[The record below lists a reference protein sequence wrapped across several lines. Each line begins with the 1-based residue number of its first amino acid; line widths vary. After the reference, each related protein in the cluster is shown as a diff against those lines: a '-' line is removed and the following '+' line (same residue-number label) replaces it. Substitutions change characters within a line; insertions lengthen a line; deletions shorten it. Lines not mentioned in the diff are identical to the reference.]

1 MTGLI
6 GAGVLTG
13 ATPLAAR
20 ILYESDVN
28 RDGAVTAADAIR
40 ALQASSDLVEK
51 RRSYVDDFTE
61 KDYTNRILV
70 LYEDSVNL
78 SPPHVFKPISEMIAF
93 GKMSV
98 QGISLF
104 TCFNGLRV
112 LLDTTTD
119 VPILKNNT
127 RVAGIDPKSIDVL
140 VLSHNHFDHMN
151 AYKFLLSEN
160 PEVRIF
166 APMTKQWMIDN
177 QPRMDPTV
185 DEQMLKN
192 FETVEDYV
200 ELAPKMWMIT
210 TESLED
216 DPLPFAPVKETTLI
230 IESDEGLI
238 LLTGDCHP
246 SPMRIIEKAKQVTG
260 IDSICL
266 LVGGTSLVWL
276 SESFISYFLD
286 RMAEA
291 GVRKVAPCHT
301 TGDVALQLFDEMWG
315 DDHIRTVTDT
325 VIDIPVLAQ
334 PGELS
339 PRG

>member
-1 MTGLI
+1 MSDKPRGRGSNISRRKFLTGLI

-40 ALQASSDLVEK
+40 ALQASSGLVEK
-51 RRSYVDDFTE
+51 RRSYVDSFME
-61 KDYTNRILV
+61 RDYTNRILV

-78 SPPHVFKPISEMIAF
+78 SPPHVFKPISERIAF
-93 GKMSV
+93 GKMSI

-140 VLSHNHFDHMN
+140 VLSHVHFDHIN
-151 AYKFLLSEN
+151 AYKFLLTEN
-160 PEVRIF
+160 PEIRIF
-166 APMTKQWMIDN
+166 GPMTKEWMIDN
-177 QPRMDPTV
+177 QPRMNPTV
-185 DEQMLKN
+185 DEHTLKN
-192 FETVEDYV
+192 FETVQ
-200 ELAPKMWMIT
+200 
-210 TESLED
+210 
-216 DPLPFAPVKETTLI
+216 
-230 IESDEGLI
+230 
-238 LLTGDCHP
+238 GDCHP
-246 SPMRIIEKAKQVTG
+246 SPMRIIDRAKQVTG
-260 IDSICL
+260 IDSIHL

-276 SESFISYFLD
+276 SESFIAYFLEC
-286 RMAEA
+286 MAEA
-291 GVRKVAPCHT
+291 GVQRVAPCHT
-301 TGDVALQLFDEMWG
+301 TGDVALRLFDEMWG

-334 PGELS
+334 LGELS
-339 PRG
+339 ARG